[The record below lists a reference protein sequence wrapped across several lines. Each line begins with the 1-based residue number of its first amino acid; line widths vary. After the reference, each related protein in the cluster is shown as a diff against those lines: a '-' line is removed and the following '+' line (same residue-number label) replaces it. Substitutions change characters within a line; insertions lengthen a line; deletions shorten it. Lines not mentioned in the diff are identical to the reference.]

1 MSDESKYVGLAS
13 TTAAIASIANLFKTQ
28 KVAAAGGF
36 PPELAELFL
45 AMAADINLV
54 AQFVADY
61 TPPAAGEP
69 GSQIINAVTPSY
81 RTVRSVRVDIPVPGT
96 SVRLPDIPIPP
107 GIQVKIKA
115 GWNNVGVV
123 YIAGSGADAQNV
135 YAAETL
141 IRNEFTSYF
150 IANPSSLYASGTV
163 AGDYIVVTTEAP

>member
-61 TPPAAGEP
+61 NPPPGTP

-81 RTVRSVRVDIPVPGT
+81 QTVRSVRVDIPVPGT

-123 YIAGSGADAQNV
+123 YIAGSGADAINP
-135 YAAETL
+135 YATETL

-163 AGDYIVVTTEAP
+163 AGDYITVTTEAP